1 MMKREPG
8 SAPNKA
14 AKKQRHREIIQRV
27 WKQITHQWGWKL
39 TSLVLALCL
48 WGGLVSQ
55 DNTLLR
61 DKVFTDVKV
70 TVANAT
76 VLQQNGYIVVS
87 GLENIEPVKIKVQVP
102 QRNYS
107 SATADRYTV
116 RANLSQINAAGEQ
129 KIKLTASSTNAAL
142 YGNVTEIS
150 TQYITVQVEEYT
162 TRTRIPVQINTVGA
176 VPAGFYADPPSC
188 DPTTV
193 NIGGPRSV
201 VDSIARCVAQY
212 DASLLSAMS
221 GTARTTV
228 SYTFEDRMGNPVDGS
243 NLTVTSQSVALRDI
257 IVDQT
262 LYPTMEVAINQKDLV
277 VGSPAEGYEITG
289 VTVEPEYVT
298 IAATDLS
305 DFEDGNKLLYLV
317 SQVRLNGESQDV
329 TKLITISSPGS
340 IVNMSDNQAYVTVS
354 IAPIAEDGERE

>member
-1 MMKREPG
+1 MMKHEPN
-8 SAPNKA
+8 SPNRA
-14 AKKQRHREIIQRV
+14 AKKQRYQEIFKRL
-27 WKQITHQWGWKL
+27 WKHISHQWGWKL

-48 WGGLVSQ
+48 WGGLISQ

-61 DKVFTDVKV
+61 EKVFSDVKV

-87 GLENIEPVKIKVQVP
+87 GLENLEPVQIKVQVP

-129 KIKLTASSTNAAL
+129 TVKLTATSTNASL

-150 TQYITVQVEEYT
+150 TQYITVQVEEYA
-162 TRTRIPVQINTVGA
+162 TRTRIPVQINTVGS
-176 VPAGFYADPPSC
+176 VPDGFYADPPTC

-212 DASLLSAMS
+212 DTSLLSALP

-228 SYTFEDRMGNPVDGS
+228 SYTFEDRMGNPVDS
-243 NLTVTSQSVALRDI
+243 TNITVTSQSVALRDI

-262 LYPTMEVAINQKDLV
+262 LYPTMEVAINQADLV

-289 VTVEPEYVT
+289 VTIEPETVT
-298 IAATDLS
+298 IAASDLS
-305 DFEDGNKLLYLV
+305 DFEGGDKLLYLV

-329 TKLITISSPGS
+329 TKLITISRPGN

-354 IAPIAEDGERE
+354 IAPIAEDGKQE